1 MLRGRRRRKVAG
13 KWRKMLWLLPAFAR
27 WRRKALLFLSLHP
40 PLSGFL
46 EWRRHNILL
55 GIASEDLA
63 SPETPTRRTEKVTPS
78 KPPRVSFQ
86 TKGVIAPH
94 PERRLH
100 TRFSGSCH
108 AMLPSFSDLFS
119 FSVAAYT
126 QLNEIIIPKTPLRIL
141 QLRKLLSS
149 ASSCRSLVSFHE

>member
-46 EWRRHNILL
+46 EWRRHDILL

-63 SPETPTRRTEKVTPS
+63 SPETPARRTEKVTPS
-78 KPPRVSFQ
+78 TPPRVSFQ
-86 TKGVIAPH
+86 TKGVIAPT
-94 PERRLH
+94 PKDGFTQGFLGAVTPCCCLFRIV
-100 TRFSGSCH
+100 F
-108 AMLPSFSDLFS
+108 PS
-119 FSVAAYT
+119 
-126 QLNEIIIPKTPLRIL
+126 PL
-141 QLRKLLSS
+141 QLIHSS
-149 ASSCRSLVSFHE
+149 MK